1 MLRPYRPQLRQ
12 LLPYHDYGRLSERAI
27 ASSRLFS
34 STSVQADEGASE
46 PTAGSA
52 IPGKNSTTPGSLPA
66 DNRGK
71 FSGVKSNAG
80 ASNTDKNRPRRI
92 VDARALAA
100 PRAGGQPDNL
110 LRAPRLWKLR
120 SGQLGRGRRPGATTM
135 AVNAKRRSAGRGPR
149 PKSVRRQTEEEDGDD
164 TRAAQI
170 EDFYREQAEEK
181 RPKSIRYDP
190 PQDYNASMLRDTWP
204 SLPVGEMART
214 GSVLEKLSWMSSRF
228 PNGYEP
234 PHELA
239 KRLFEGKRVLF
250 TSEEEK
256 AQAMEEAKKLA
267 QERADKLSQRKG
279 DLVEPE
285 DTNFVSVG
293 TEERKALIEGLVQGK
308 YPTLK
313 PLPAGKPPVIGDVLR
328 NLRNNET
335 YQTAGKSSQ
344 FLSKLESL
352 LASGQRPK
360 RAS

>member
-1 MLRPYRPQLRQ
+1 
-12 LLPYHDYGRLSERAI
+12 
-27 ASSRLFS
+27 
-34 STSVQADEGASE
+34 
-46 PTAGSA
+46 
-52 IPGKNSTTPGSLPA
+52 
-66 DNRGK
+66 
-71 FSGVKSNAG
+71 
-80 ASNTDKNRPRRI
+80 
-92 VDARALAA
+92 
-100 PRAGGQPDNL
+100 
-110 LRAPRLWKLR
+110 
-120 SGQLGRGRRPGATTM
+120 M
-135 AVNAKRRSAGRGPR
+135 AVNAKPRSAGRGPR

-170 EDFYREQAEEK
+170 EEFYREQAEEK
-181 RPKSIRYDP
+181 RPKPVRYDP
-190 PQDYNASMLRDTWP
+190 PRDYNASMLRDTWP

-214 GSVLEKLSWMSSRF
+214 GSVLEKLSWMGSRF
-228 PNGYEP
+228 PDGYEP
-234 PHELA
+234 PHQLA

-256 AQAMEEAKKLA
+256 AQVMEEAKKLA

-285 DTNFVSVG
+285 DTSFVSVG

-308 YPTLK
+308 SPTLE

-360 RAS
+360 RA